1 MGLFK
6 SLFGDS
12 QPEDEP
18 MYEVK
23 IKGTI
28 QAGGP
33 KPINK
38 TVLMDRTQMQYF
50 TGRNRYEAIEGWI
63 RANYPGATIPNIR
76 NFGTESKLVKK

>member
-6 SLFGDS
+6 SLLGDS
-12 QPEDEP
+12 ASQEEQ

-23 IKGTI
+23 IKGTV

-33 KPINK
+33 KSINT
-38 TVLMDRTQMQYF
+38 TVLMNRTQMQLF

-63 RANYPGATIPNIR
+63 NANYPGATIPNIR
-76 NFGTESKLVKK
+76 NFGTESKPVKK